1 MTGMAVL
8 FAMLALLLVIWGLRR
23 NTRDR
28 ESLEEELE
36 DEQRADTGTPD

>member
-8 FAMLALLLVIWGLRR
+8 FAMLALLLVIWVLRR
-23 NTRDR
+23 NAQDR

-36 DEQRADTGTPD
+36 DEQRADKETPD

>member
-8 FAMLALLLVIWGLRR
+8 FAMLALLLVIWVLRR
-23 NTRDR
+23 NAQDR

-36 DEQRADTGTPD
+36 DEQRADTETPD